1 MKYSVKMNGLGSLND
16 WWNLVKAT
24 NDNNE
29 WGYIVYNSLES
40 KVAIN
45 RGDNKKET
53 SFFKMKFGSID
64 VCQNEWYKYFCITIS
79 KLVSYNKKFLNG
91 NTNTLNGKRKTHKLF
106 TAIYILKTMLPHYNE
121 GFSNLKHPL
130 VS

>member
-24 NDNNE
+24 NGNNE

-45 RGDNKKET
+45 RGDNKKEII
-53 SFFKMKFGSID
+53 FFKMKFDSID

-79 KLVSYNKKFLNG
+79 NLVSYNKKFLNG
-91 NTNTLNGKRKTHKLF
+91 NTNTLNGKRKTLKLF

>member
-45 RGDNKKET
+45 RSDNKKET
-53 SFFKMKFGSID
+53 SFFKMKFDSID
-64 VCQNEWYKYFCITIS
+64 VFQNEWYKYFGITIS
-79 KLVSYNKKFLNG
+79 NLVSYNKKFLNG
-91 NTNTLNGKRKTHKLF
+91 NTNTLNGKRKTLKLF
-106 TAIYILKTMLPHYNE
+106 TAIYTLKKMLPHYNE

>member
-24 NDNNE
+24 NGNNE

-45 RGDNKKET
+45 RGDNKNEI
-53 SFFKMKFGSID
+53 SFFKMKFDSID
-64 VCQNEWYKYFCITIS
+64 VCQNEWYKYFGITIS
-79 KLVSYNKKFLNG
+79 NLVSYNKKFVNG
-91 NTNTLNGKRKTHKLF
+91 NTNTLNGKRKTLKLF

>member
-1 MKYSVKMNGLGSLND
+1 MKYFVKMNGLGSLND

-53 SFFKMKFGSID
+53 SFFKMKFDSID

-79 KLVSYNKKFLNG
+79 NLVSYNKKFLNG
-91 NTNTLNGKRKTHKLF
+91 NTNTLNGKRKTLKLF